1 VSMLEDQIHDRR
13 MDKTVFNDLPSK
25 HVVAT

>member
-1 VSMLEDQIHDRR
+1 MLEDQIHDRR